1 MTPTRFPSD
10 YENTAVRA
18 AAQVVMDSPT
28 REALGALLDAAQ
40 VGGLA
45 VDVTGSTAETGARV
59 RMVSSTD
66 GRPVL
71 PLFTS
76 VAAVQ
81 AAVASADPVE
91 SVLEGEQPPVQAAI
105 LDATEAL
112 GLVRSA
118 PFIAVQFDPG
128 TIGLVVAREHVDRA
142 LDGEQPAEDATAS

>member
-1 MTPTRFPSD
+1 MSPTRFAND
-10 YENTAVRA
+10 YENTAVRD

-40 VGGLA
+40 QGGLT
-45 VDVTGSTAETGARV
+45 VDVSGSTAETGARV

-66 GRPVL
+66 GSPVL

-91 SVLEGEQPPVQAAI
+91 GEQQPPVQAAI
-105 LDATEAL
+105 LDAHDAL
-112 GLVRSA
+112 NLLHSA
-118 PFIAVQFDPG
+118 PFVAVQFDPG

-142 LDGEQPAEDATAS
+142 LEGEPPIGDLED